1 MRLGGCPQTGALA
14 LALVLGPARAAPCF
28 HMEDR
33 DLALMVPAMGT
44 DLVPAMAMDT
54 VEATV
59 AATLGAVEV
68 AGPKDPDPDPDTE
81 PVPPVAGL
89 WSPPASATV
98 RAKTPKWR
106 IG

>member
-14 LALVLGPARAAPCF
+14 LGPARAAPCF

-33 DLALMVPAMGT
+33 DLVLMVPAMDT
-44 DLVPAMAMDT
+44 DLVPAMAT
-54 VEATV
+54 E

-68 AGPKDPDPDPDTE
+68 AGPKDPDPEPDPDTE
-81 PVPPVAGL
+81 PVPPVADL
-89 WSPPASATV
+89 WSLPASATV

>member
-1 MRLGGCPQTGALA
+1 
-14 LALVLGPARAAPCF
+14 
-28 HMEDR
+28 MEDR
-33 DLALMVPAMGT
+33 DLVLM
-44 DLVPAMAMDT
+44 VPAMAMDT
-54 VEATV
+54 DMVEGMATDTGLVPDTVMDMVV

-68 AGPKDPDPDPDTE
+68 AGPKEPAPD
-81 PVPPVAGL
+81 L